1 LRKLIIRRLVGVI
14 PVLIGMTLLT
24 FFISHIIP
32 SDPARLMAGPKAS
45 PDVVD
50 SYREKYGLNLP
61 VWQQYLRYMA
71 GVVRLDFGESF
82 STHRPVIQ
90 DLASYFPATME
101 LTLAALRF
109 AVIGG
114 LGAGIISAVKKDSW
128 IDQITR
134 FIAVSGIS
142 MPVFWFGLLAQLLF
156 YQRLDWLPFGGRI
169 SNDAVVPTTVTGM
182 LTVDS
187 LLGGNWK
194 TFFDALHH
202 LILPAMI
209 LGFEPLAVLA
219 RISRTS
225 LVEVMG
231 EPYIITARAKG
242 LAEKVVYFIHA
253 LRNAMLPVVTMVG
266 LLVGYL
272 LGGAVLV
279 EVVFAWPGM
288 GRYAAKAILAS
299 DYNGIMGVTL
309 VIALVYFLVN
319 LIVDLLY
326 ARLDP
331 RISYNES

>member
-1 LRKLIIRRLVGVI
+1 MRQLIIRRLLGVI
-14 PVLIGMTLLT
+14 PVIIGMTMLT

-45 PDVVD
+45 PEVVE

-71 GVVRLDFGESF
+71 GVVKLDFGESF
-82 STHRPVIQ
+82 TTHRPVEQ

-101 LTLAALRF
+101 LTLGALLF

-114 LGAGIISAVKKDSW
+114 IGAGIISAVWKDSW
-128 IDQITR
+128 ADQITR

-156 YQRLDWLPFGGRI
+156 YQRLDWFPFGGRL
-169 SNDAVVPTTVTGM
+169 SNDALVPATVTGM

-187 LLGGNWK
+187 LLAGNWE
-194 TFFDALHH
+194 TFFDALYH
-202 LILPAMI
+202 LILPAVI

-219 RISRTS
+219 RISRTA

-231 EPYIITARAKG
+231 EPYIITARSKG
-242 LAEKVVYFIHA
+242 LTEKVVYFIHA
-253 LRNAMLPVVTMVG
+253 LRNAMLPVVTMIG

-309 VIALVYFLVN
+309 VIALVYFFVN

-331 RISYNES
+331 RISYGES